1 MRKLFVLTLLAI
13 ATWATAQEKRFVIRG
28 EMSSPILCYSND
40 SVREVRLEQLV
51 DGLPV
56 VVATAPVEGGKFVIE
71 GIAPDMLGLYNITGF
86 DNEEFDTLQYDC
98 VYGAL
103 RSDAEG
109 KLNALYR
116 MEEMLMEEVA
126 FIPMMQNDNPVIY
139 NERIWLPT
147 EEFITGVG
155 YGTTQCTIENPGM

>member
-56 VVATAPVEGGKFVIE
+56 EVATAPVEGGKVVI
-71 GIAPDMLGLYNITGF
+71 
-86 DNEEFDTLQYDC
+86 
-98 VYGAL
+98 
-103 RSDAEG
+103 
-109 KLNALYR
+109 
-116 MEEMLMEEVA
+116 
-126 FIPMMQNDNPVIY
+126 
-139 NERIWLPT
+139 
-147 EEFITGVG
+147 
-155 YGTTQCTIENPGM
+155 